1 MEDVFRKERKSSN
14 KRLNLTLPIPP
25 SVNSIY
31 TMKRQYNAKA
41 RDYIRKAR
49 GIINEAI
56 EEQHWGL
63 PDRQEWL
70 YVDMVFWMPDR
81 KIRDSHNCLKILMD
95 VLQDVVYVNDYFV
108 LPRIQSVEYDKEFP
122 RLEIMVHH
130 QLKSQ
135 REKGLKMV

>member
-1 MEDVFRKERKSSN
+1 VEDVFRKERKSSN

-81 KIRDSHNCLKILMD
+81 KIRECHLSWI
-95 VLQDVVYVNDYFV
+95 YRYRND
-108 LPRIQSVEYDKEFP
+108 
-122 RLEIMVHH
+122 
-130 QLKSQ
+130 Q
-135 REKGLKMV
+135 RGPG